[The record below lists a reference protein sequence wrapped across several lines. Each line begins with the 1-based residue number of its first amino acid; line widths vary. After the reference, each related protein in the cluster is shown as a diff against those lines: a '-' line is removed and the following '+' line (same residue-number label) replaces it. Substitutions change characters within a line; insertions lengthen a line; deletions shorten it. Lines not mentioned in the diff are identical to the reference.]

1 MLDFFKKIF
10 GTENSSATAKE
21 RLKLVLLSDHLS
33 LAPDVVERLKADL
46 LEVISRY
53 VDIDHSHADVTF
65 EHRER
70 EIAMLA
76 NVPILG
82 LRDGRGGPPGRGTSD
97 TSTGVATAGPLRPAP
112 DLAVAAP
119 IAVAVEPPSLAATT
133 IVVADDSASLVDA
146 PSTSQHDAAL
156 AMAEPSS
163 PPARSDA
170 DAASFEAVAISETA
184 DIVESWTEPTHES
197 AEFESATGPAD
208 VAPPLFAEAVKP
220 APAPKRSANGSR
232 RRRRRKPTAPKKA
245 PVQHSLNSLGGM
257 PRPAQA

>member
-53 VDIDHSHADVTF
+53 VDIDHSHADVSF
-65 EHRER
+65 EHRDR

-82 LRDGRGGPPGRGTSD
+82 LRDGRGGPPFRGGHDATPPLPTS
-97 TSTGVATAGPLRPAP
+97 APFRPAP
-112 DLAVAAP
+112 DLTVATTPERVVAPEPEFAVTIEPEHTVADVEPAL
-119 IAVAVEPPSLAATT
+119 ALAVEPECVAALEPEHASVEQLSLAE
-133 IVVADDSASLVDA
+133 A
-146 PSTSQHDAAL
+146 PKAAN
-156 AMAEPSS
+156 
-163 PPARSDA
+163 
-170 DAASFEAVAISETA
+170 
-184 DIVESWTEPTHES
+184 
-197 AEFESATGPAD
+197 
-208 VAPPLFAEAVKP
+208 
-220 APAPKRSANGSR
+220 APKRSNNGSR

-245 PVQHSLNSLGGM
+245 PAPNSLNSLGAM